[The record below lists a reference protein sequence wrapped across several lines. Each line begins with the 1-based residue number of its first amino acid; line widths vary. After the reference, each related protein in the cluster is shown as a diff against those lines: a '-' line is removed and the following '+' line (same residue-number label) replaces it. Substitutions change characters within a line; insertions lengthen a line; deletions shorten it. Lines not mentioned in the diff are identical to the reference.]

1 METKTVYQTDYLSYL
16 IGTIE
21 LNSNEDQ
28 GRSGDWRIPAWCVD
42 KKPLKEKEG
51 YRLRWIDNKWIN
63 EKVPDFEEEAEL
75 TFEAKKE
82 LKSAEISAKAKE
94 MIFAGF
100 EYEIEGIS
108 YKFSYDEED
117 QRNFSKANSM
127 ALLSLLTHDVTYRQE
142 WRGWK
147 GRRSKVF
154 SLTAQD
160 YLNLSQA
167 GGVHQIK
174 YQKLCWNLQEQF
186 FYVKNDDE
194 LESIRW
200 PKN

>member
-1 METKTVYQTDYLSYL
+1 M
-16 IGTIE
+16 
-21 LNSNEDQ
+21 
-28 GRSGDWRIPAWCVD
+28 
-42 KKPLKEKEG
+42 
-51 YRLRWIDNKWIN
+51 
-63 EKVPDFEEEAEL
+63 PDFEEEAEL

-127 ALLSLLTHDVTYRQE
+127 ALLSLLIHDVTYRQE

-147 GRRSKVF
+147 GRTAKVF

-174 YQKLCWNLQEQF
+174 YQKLFWNLQEQF